1 MAGVRSKPVL
11 RVRKSGALL
20 VAALIALVG
29 AVPLAS
35 IRWELTPVLLVPLAA
50 ALWAWRAGT
59 DVFADRLKV
68 RALVGSTEIA
78 WSRVA
83 EMAPDTR
90 GRVSAL
96 LDNGNVIRLTGVTR
110 ANLPA
115 VLTAGGQQ
123 ISAPEPP
130 D

>member
-1 MAGVRSKPVL
+1 
-11 RVRKSGALL
+11 
-20 VAALIALVG
+20 LIALVG